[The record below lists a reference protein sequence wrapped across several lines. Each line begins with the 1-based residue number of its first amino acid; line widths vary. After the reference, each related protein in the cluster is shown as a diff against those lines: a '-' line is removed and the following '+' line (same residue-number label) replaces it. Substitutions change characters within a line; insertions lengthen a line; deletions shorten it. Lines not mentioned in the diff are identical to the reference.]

1 MEQRHHQR
9 LREALQTLPC
19 PPLTLHRLKI
29 SESRSARQSTAP
41 HQAVTQNGPLKE
53 LTEEEEG
60 HDQILMRTQPLH
72 IQVQLLETPRM
83 FTYTHH
89 LSSRSLSLFRTY
101 PKTRSL
107 QTVLYKAGLTHMTPS
122 YAGRNYFK
130 FFLTQL
136 FYLFGCRLLF
146 SQLLIPVPT
155 PAGDGCP
162 RFVL

>member
-9 LREALQTLPC
+9 LREALQTLPR

-29 SESRSARQSTAP
+29 SESRSPRQSTAP

-53 LTEEEEG
+53 LAEEEEG

-83 FTYTHH
+83 FTYTH
-89 LSSRSLSLFRTY
+89 LSSRSPSCMTFRTY

-107 QTVLYKAGLTHMTPS
+107 QTVLYKAGVTHMTPS
-122 YAGRNYFK
+122 YAARNYFK
-130 FFLTQL
+130 VFPHI
-136 FYLFGCRLLF
+136 FYL
-146 SQLLIPVPT
+146 
-155 PAGDGCP
+155 
-162 RFVL
+162 